1 MIQFTRRAAL
11 SAVALGGLAA
21 CSNGSGTS
29 SVVETAIDTSKAS
42 GEISYWLWDNN
53 QQPAYQQCADDFH
66 AANPNITVKIT
77 QYSWTDYWNN
87 ITNAFVSGTAPDVF
101 TDHLA
106 KYPDFIK
113 QNQLQPLDATLAKD
127 GVKTD
132 IYQKGL
138 ADLWVGPDGARYG
151 LPKDFD
157 TTALFYNKQL
167 IQAAGVSAAQLQ
179 DLTWNPSDGGSYE
192 KMIAHVTVDVNGKRG
207 DEPGFDKTRV
217 KVYGLG
223 LDGAPDN
230 YGQTTWSMYTGTTGW
245 TFTDKNPWG
254 THYNYDKPEFQ
265 NTIAWM
271 RSLIEKGY
279 MPSVQSVTGGNSGDI
294 FGAGKYAMITNGS
307 WMIGQMFGYKGVE
320 VGLAPTPIGPNGKR
334 SSMYNGLADAV
345 WVGSKNKPAAIKW
358 VEYLGSAAAQDVVGK
373 RGVVF
378 PAIPSATQN
387 AQAAFKAKSVDVNS
401 FLIQVQDG
409 TTFLFPI
416 TDHAATIMA
425 SMSAAI
431 QAVLTGQAQPSSLTA
446 ANQQVNALFG

>member
-1 MIQFTRRAAL
+1 
-11 SAVALGGLAA
+11 
-21 CSNGSGTS
+21 
-29 SVVETAIDTSKAS
+29 
-42 GEISYWLWDNN
+42 
-53 QQPAYQQCADDFH
+53 
-66 AANPNITVKIT
+66 
-77 QYSWTDYWNN
+77 
-87 ITNAFVSGTAPDVF
+87 
-101 TDHLA
+101 
-106 KYPDFIK
+106 
-113 QNQLQPLDATLAKD
+113 
-127 GVKTD
+127 
-132 IYQKGL
+132 
-138 ADLWVGPDGARYG
+138 
-151 LPKDFD
+151 
-157 TTALFYNKQL
+157 
-167 IQAAGVSAAQLQ
+167 
-179 DLTWNPSDGGSYE
+179 
-192 KMIAHVTVDVNGKRG
+192 MIAHVTVDVNGKRG

-279 MPSVQSVTGGNSGDI
+279 MPSVQSVTGANSGDI

-416 TDHAATIMA
+416 TDHAATIIA

>member
-21 CSNGSGTS
+21 CGNGSGTS
-29 SVVETAIDTSKAS
+29 GV
-42 GEISYWLWDNN
+42 
-53 QQPAYQQCADDFH
+53 
-66 AANPNITVKIT
+66 
-77 QYSWTDYWNN
+77 
-87 ITNAFVSGTAPDVF
+87 
-101 TDHLA
+101 
-106 KYPDFIK
+106 
-113 QNQLQPLDATLAKD
+113 
-127 GVKTD
+127 VKTA

-307 WMIGQMFGYKGVE
+307 WMISQMFGYKGVE
-320 VGLAPTPIGPNGKR
+320 VGLAPTPVGPDGKR

-345 WVGSKNKPAAIKW
+345 WVSSKNKPAAIKW

-416 TDHAATIMA
+416 TDHAAEIGA